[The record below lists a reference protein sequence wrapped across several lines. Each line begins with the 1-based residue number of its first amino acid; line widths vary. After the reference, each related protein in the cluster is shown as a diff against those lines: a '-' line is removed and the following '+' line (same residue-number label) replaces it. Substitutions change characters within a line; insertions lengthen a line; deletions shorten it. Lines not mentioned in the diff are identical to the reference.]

1 MQTTELLQA
10 TGINFQAPSIFNLFI
25 TGHQSS
31 AIKNYF
37 IFFLLC
43 SCNIYG
49 QEIPESKNRL
59 TANGIEVT
67 KHVWKASWIAHPTA
81 SQMDYGVFLFRKR
94 FQLSEVPKNFFVFI
108 SADNRYKLYINGKY
122 IANGPARGDEF
133 NWNYET
139 IDIAALL
146 KPGENLVAAEVINF
160 GINKPLAQH
169 SFKTG
174 FILQAKDSAY
184 DEVNT
189 GNDGWKVMQNLAY
202 HPISVSFDM
211 VKGFYAAGPCDSVD
225 AKLYPWNWNEL
236 NFNDAAWVVPR
247 ISNQGVGR
255 GFIYGNGLHL
265 VPREIP
271 LPETKEERFK
281 NVVRTNYP
289 QGAKG
294 GGFIS
299 GIPTI
304 IKSHSTISFLLDQNY
319 LTIGYPQ
326 FSISKGS
333 GSKIKVIYAEA
344 LRDKEGQKG
353 NRNETDGKEIS
364 GYYDWYYPDGG
375 DNRLFETLWLRTFR
389 YVQLDIETGNE
400 DLVINDFHN
409 IFSAYPFTQKATFNT
424 DDPKLK
430 QVWDVA
436 WRTARLCANETYF
449 DCPYYEQL
457 QYVGDTRIQALISLY
472 VTGDDRLMK
481 NALELFDHSRIPDGL
496 TLSRYPSAI
505 PQIIPTY
512 SLMWINMLHDYH
524 MYRGDSLFIGRFTQ
538 GIQDVLSWF
547 EKKIDHTGML
557 GNLEWWQFTD
567 YTPEFQSGIPDGA
580 DDGHSALIS
589 LQFVYALENAAD
601 LFTYFGQSGIAEK
614 YTKLATDIKRA
625 VLLNCYDNSRG
636 LIAETPEKK
645 RFSLHTTLFAIL
657 TNTIEKEKQAEILQK
672 ALADKNII
680 PPAIYF
686 KFYLFMCLQKTG
698 LGDLYLYNI
707 DTWYKMLSQGL
718 TTFAEIDT
726 NPRSDCHAWSA
737 SPLFDFLSLVA
748 GIQPSSP
755 GFETVLIAPNFG
767 KLHLIDA
774 RFPHPKGDIIIHLQK
789 DTKDKISGYVE
800 LPQNLKGTFRY
811 KDTEIA
817 LNGGKQVINH

>member
-1 MQTTELLQA
+1 V
-10 TGINFQAPSIFNLFI
+10 
-25 TGHQSS
+25 
-31 AIKNYF
+31 KKYF
-37 IFFLLC
+37 IFILLLSSFAC
-43 SCNIYG
+43 A
-49 QEIPESKNRL
+49 QEIPEPKNWLR
-59 TANGIEVT
+59 ADGVEVT

-81 SQMDYGVFLFRKR
+81 SQVDYGVFLFRKKFR
-94 FQLSEVPKNFFVFI
+94 LPAVPQNLFVYV

-122 IANGPARGDEF
+122 IVNGPARGDGF

-139 IDIAALL
+139 IDIAPLL
-146 KPGENLVAAEVINF
+146 TPGDNLATAEVINY
-160 GINKPLAQH
+160 GINRPLAQH

-174 FILQAKDSAY
+174 FILQAKDSLY
-184 DEVNT
+184 DELNT
-189 GNDGWKVMQNLAY
+189 GNSGWKVTQNMAY

-236 NFNDAAWVVPR
+236 NFNDEAWLNPK

-265 VPREIP
+265 VPRAIP
-271 LPETKEERFK
+271 LPETKEERFNK
-281 NVVRTNYP
+281 VVRTNYP
-289 QGAKG
+289 AGPKG

-299 GIPTI
+299 GNPTV
-304 IKSHSTISFLLDQNY
+304 IKRNSTVSFLLDQNY

-326 FSISKGS
+326 FAVSKGA
-333 GSKIKVIYAEA
+333 GSKIKITYAEA

-353 NRNETDGKEIS
+353 NRNVTDGKEIL

-389 YVQLDIETGNE
+389 YVQIDIETGNE
-400 DLVINDFHN
+400 DIIINDFHN
-409 IFSAYPFTQKATFNT
+409 IFSAYPFTQKASFNT
-424 DDPKLK
+424 DDPRLK
-430 QVWDVA
+430 RIWDVG

-472 VTGDDRLMK
+472 VTGDDRLMR

-512 SLMWINMLHDYH
+512 SLMWINMLHDYY
-524 MYRGDSLFIGRFTQ
+524 MYRGDSLFVSRFTQ
-538 GIQDVLSWF
+538 GITDVLSWF
-547 EKKIDHTGML
+547 EKKIDHTGMP
-557 GNLEWWQFTD
+557 GNLEWWQFSD
-567 YTPEFQSGIPDGA
+567 YTPEFQLGIPDGV
-580 DDGHSALIS
+580 DDGHSALTS
-589 LQFVYALENAAD
+589 LQFVYALQNAAE
-601 LFTYFGQSGIAEK
+601 LFTWFGQNWYAEK
-614 YTKLATDIKRA
+614 YTSLAGEIKKA
-625 VLLNCYDNSRG
+625 VLQNCYDTSRG

-657 TNTIEKEKQAEILQK
+657 TNTIEKEKQAETLKK
-672 ALADKNII
+672 AMADRSII

-686 KFYLFMCLQKTG
+686 KFYLFRCLQKTG
-698 LGDLYLYNI
+698 LGDQYLDNI

-726 NPRSDCHAWSA
+726 DPRSDCHAWSA
-737 SPLFDFLSLVA
+737 SPLFDFLNLVA
-748 GIQPSSP
+748 GVQPASP

-767 KLHLIDA
+767 KLHSIDA
-774 RFPHPKGDIIIHLQK
+774 KFPHPKGYIIIHLIK
-789 DTKDKISGYVE
+789 DMKNKVSGYVE
-800 LPQNLKGTFRY
+800 LPNNLKGTFRY
-811 KDTEIA
+811 KDAEIV
-817 LNGGKQVINH
+817 LNGGKQLINY